1 MCSSDLTTADTHT
14 MSCLCAQ
21 NAVEEEHSFKNKKCT
36 VCGYSIVEET
46 EPTDDTYDDDV
57 EIEPGEEIGCESSV
71 GATAVISA
79 VAAIG
84 CALTLRKKE
93 DN

>member
-1 MCSSDLTTADTHT
+1 
-14 MSCLCAQ
+14 MSCPCAQ
-21 NAVEEEHSFKNKKCT
+21 NAVAEEHSFKNKECT
-36 VCGYSIVEET
+36 VCGYSIADET
-46 EPTDDTYDDDV
+46 EPEAETYDEDA
-57 EIEPGEEIGCESSV
+57 EIKPGEDFGCESSV
-71 GATAVISA
+71 GTAAAVSA